1 MGPQNPRQAFT
12 PNQKLIAALLSLMM
26 FLNYVDRQ
34 VLSILAPVMRKEI
47 GLSQTDY
54 TWVVNAFLLAYGVMY
69 FGSGLVLDRLG
80 SRLGLAISVGVWS
93 VISAMHSTVRGVADL
108 LVWRFLL
115 GIAEPGGWTGAV
127 KAVSERFTA
136 MQRGIAT
143 GIFSTG
149 SSIALAV
156 TPPLVV
162 FLSVKFG
169 WRAAFLIPGLAGLL
183 WVPFWMRATAK
194 PPENLPPSLPGP
206 SLGVAQ
212 GLALLRDRRVLA
224 FVLVRFFGDFS
235 GYFPLFWVPDYLTS
249 HRGFSMAMLGS
260 LGWIP
265 FFWNDLGPLS
275 GTWASTRLLRS
286 GVPLLR
292 ARKMVMTAAAVLV
305 ATGAALSATGGD
317 STALILAS
325 LSISTFG
332 VGCWAG
338 NLHTVPNDAYP
349 KNIVA
354 SIYGLAGSAGAVG
367 GILFNTVTGYLSAAG
382 LYWAVFLLWGIL
394 EPLALVG
401 MWLWLKDPEK
411 APSIGRAVGPGEGA

>member
-1 MGPQNPRQAFT
+1 MAAENPKQAFSA
-12 PNQKLIAALLSLMM
+12 NQKLIAFLLSLMM

-34 VLSILAPVMRKEI
+34 VLSVLAPVMRKEI
-47 GLSQTDY
+47 GLSQTGY
-54 TWVVNAFLLAYGVMY
+54 TWAVNAFLLAYGVMY

-80 SRLGLAISVGVWS
+80 SRLGLAISVAVWS
-93 VISAMHSTVRGVADL
+93 VISALHSTVRGVSDL
-108 LVWRFLL
+108 LLWRFLL
-115 GIAEPGGWTGAV
+115 GIAEPGGWTGAI

-136 MQRGIAT
+136 LQRGIAT

-162 FLSVKFG
+162 FLSVKLG
-169 WRAAFLIPGLAGLL
+169 WRMAFLIPGLAGLL
-183 WVPFWMRATAK
+183 WVPLWLRATRE
-194 PPENLPPSLPGP
+194 PPANVAGVQAAPP
-206 SLGVAQ
+206 LGVAQ
-212 GLALLRDRRVLA
+212 SLALLRDRRVLA
-224 FVLVRFFGDFS
+224 YVLARFFGDFS

-275 GTWASTRLLRS
+275 GTWGSTRLLRT
-286 GVPLLR
+286 GIPLLR
-292 ARKMVMTAAAVLV
+292 ARKIVMTLAAVLV
-305 ATGAALSATGGD
+305 ALGSALSAVGGA

-349 KNIVA
+349 KHVVA
-354 SIYGLAGSAGAVG
+354 SVYGLAGSAGAVG
-367 GILFNTVTGYLSAAG
+367 GIFFNTLTGYLSAAG

-394 EPLALVG
+394 EPLAVVG
-401 MWLWLKDPEK
+401 LWVWLRDREEEN
-411 APSIGRAVGPGEGA
+411 G